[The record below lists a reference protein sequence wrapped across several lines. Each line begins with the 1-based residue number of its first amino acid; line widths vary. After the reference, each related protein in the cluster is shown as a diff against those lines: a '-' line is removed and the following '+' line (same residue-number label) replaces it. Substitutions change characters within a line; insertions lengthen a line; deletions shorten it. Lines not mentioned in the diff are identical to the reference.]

1 MYTPLQK
8 PQYYTTTT
16 NYNYVY
22 DKLRTDISN
31 SASVTNYNLYNRSL
45 AKKIYCQCIQNKYNK
60 AVPQSNATYPNLS
73 QQQRIAQTLNAGT
86 GGSTQYGNFYLGQ
99 PLTINYLGRTEG
111 QPGGGGMPPKNKY

>member
-16 NYNYVY
+16 DYNYVY

-31 SASVTNYNLYNRSL
+31 RASVTNYNLYNRSL

>member
-31 SASVTNYNLYNRSL
+31 RASVTNYNLYNRSL

-86 GGSTQYGNFYLGQ
+86 GGSTQYGNFYLGK

>member
-1 MYTPLQK
+1 MYAALQK

-31 SASVTNYNLYNRSL
+31 HASVTNYNLYNRSL
-45 AKKIYCQCIQNKYNK
+45 AKKIYCKCIQNKYNK
-60 AVPQSNATYPNLS
+60 SVPQSNATYPNLS
-73 QQQRIAQTLNAGT
+73 QQQIIAQKIKTGL

-99 PLTINYLGRTEG
+99 PLSINYLGRTEG